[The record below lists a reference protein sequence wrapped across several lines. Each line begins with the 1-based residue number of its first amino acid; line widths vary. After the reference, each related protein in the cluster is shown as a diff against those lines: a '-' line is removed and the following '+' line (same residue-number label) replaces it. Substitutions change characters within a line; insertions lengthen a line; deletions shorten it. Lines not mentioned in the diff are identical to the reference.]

1 ALAPLEL
8 ALHPN
13 VDDLRASP
21 PWNITKALSDQFNGS
36 KLLTVEPH
44 IDELPERLQ
53 NRDNLELAEVHEAI
67 KRADIVVLL
76 VDHAAFAD
84 LGPAAYKKHV
94 IDTRGLW
101 RENK

>member
-1 ALAPLEL
+1 L
-8 ALHPN
+8 
-13 VDDLRASP
+13 
-21 PWNITKALSDQFNGS
+21 NITEALSDQFNGS
-36 KLLTVEPH
+36 KILTVEPH

-67 KRADIVVLL
+67 ERADIVVLL